1 MILIQV
7 LILGQEVSA
16 LVWRDSLMGDFHATI
31 AKASRSLQSNEN
43 KEFVRMQNGAVR
55 WTAMVF
61 TFHYKKEIK
70 VFYFVWN
77 FCLFVFDTW
86 SLHSSDYLKVSM

>member
-1 MILIQV
+1 
-7 LILGQEVSA
+7 
-16 LVWRDSLMGDFHATI
+16 
-31 AKASRSLQSNEN
+31 
-43 KEFVRMQNGAVR
+43 MQNGAVR

-61 TFHYKKEIK
+61 TIHYKKEIK